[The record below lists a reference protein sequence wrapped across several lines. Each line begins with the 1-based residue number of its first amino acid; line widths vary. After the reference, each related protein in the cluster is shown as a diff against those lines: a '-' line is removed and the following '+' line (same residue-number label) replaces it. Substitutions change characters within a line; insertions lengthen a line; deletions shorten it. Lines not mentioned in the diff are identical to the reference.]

1 MPGKK
6 KQEEQ
11 AQAKKPNKGVS
22 TGAIVGFVVLGLI
35 CVPYIYYALAITLYG
50 QKNKPT
56 DYNLPGL
63 KELWMTVVAAL
74 ACTVVRRIVKALT
87 YPTFYRISKE

>member
-35 CVPYIYYALAITLYG
+35 CVPYIYYALAINLYG
-50 QKNKPT
+50 
-56 DYNLPGL
+56 
-63 KELWMTVVAAL
+63 
-74 ACTVVRRIVKALT
+74 
-87 YPTFYRISKE
+87 